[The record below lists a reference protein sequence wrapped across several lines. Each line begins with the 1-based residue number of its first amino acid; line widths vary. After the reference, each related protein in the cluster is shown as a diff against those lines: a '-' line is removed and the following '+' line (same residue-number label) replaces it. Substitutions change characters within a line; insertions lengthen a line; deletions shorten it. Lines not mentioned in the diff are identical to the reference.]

1 MKQKLSCSL
10 LPLQQSLWNQGL
22 KTLQMNEISES
33 DTSSSYSLFISLKT
47 GILKYMYM
55 SLFTN
60 T

>member
-1 MKQKLSCSL
+1 MKL
-10 LPLQQSLWNQGL
+10 
-22 KTLQMNEISES
+22 SES